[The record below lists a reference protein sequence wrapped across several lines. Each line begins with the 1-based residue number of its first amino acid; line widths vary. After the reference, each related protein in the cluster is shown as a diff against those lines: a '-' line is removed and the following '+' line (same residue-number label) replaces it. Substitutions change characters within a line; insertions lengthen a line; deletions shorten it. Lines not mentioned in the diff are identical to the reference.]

1 MNGRKWRKWDW
12 VSMDENALHF
22 CSTQEGKN
30 EDIWMVFEG
39 CLRSLLCCQ
48 ILFHIRL
55 ISMSHQRQKVVMVM
69 NKSRNTKFIIIYFFK
84 CECGLY
90 YNLCIIKIILI
101 TISVKKWWYFNQVLN
116 KFWERKNIF
125 SYHLHLIPFKCG
137 YYYA

>member
-1 MNGRKWRKWDW
+1 
-12 VSMDENALHF
+12 MDENALHF

-101 TISVKKWWYFNQVLN
+101 TISVKNDDISI
-116 KFWERKNIF
+116 KFLISFEKGKIF
-125 SYHLHLIPFKCG
+125 FHIIYTLYHLNVDIIMHKFK
-137 YYYA
+137 YDHKL